1 MIDKIVSWALGH
13 RVLMAVIFGALCGIG
28 IIAWRALS
36 IDAYPD
42 ISDTTVQIVTQ
53 VPGLA
58 TEEIEQQITI
68 PVERAV
74 AGIPDL
80 ITMRSKNSFGISTVV
95 LVFDDR
101 VDD

>member
-1 MIDKIVSWALGH
+1 MINKIVNWALDH
-13 RVLMAVIFGALCGIG
+13 RVLMSVIFGALCGIG
-28 IIAWRALS
+28 VIAWRGLS

-68 PVERAV
+68 PVLWQVSLMLISCV
-74 AGIPDL
+74 AR
-80 ITMRSKNSFGISTVV
+80 TR
-95 LVFDDR
+95 LVYLR
-101 VDD
+101 

>member
-1 MIDKIVSWALGH
+1 MINKIVNWALDH
-13 RVLMAVIFGALCGIG
+13 RVLMSVIFGALCGIG
-28 IIAWRALS
+28 VIAWNGLS

-74 AGIPDL
+74 AGIPDVNIL
-80 ITMRSKNSFGISTVV
+80 RSKTR
-95 LVFDDR
+95 LAYQR
-101 VDD
+101 